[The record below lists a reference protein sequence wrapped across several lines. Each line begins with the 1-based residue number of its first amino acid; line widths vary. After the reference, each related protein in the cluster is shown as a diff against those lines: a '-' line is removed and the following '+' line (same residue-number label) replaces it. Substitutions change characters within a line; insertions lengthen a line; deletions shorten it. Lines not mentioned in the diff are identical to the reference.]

1 MIYLRSVLLF
11 KTSKRKAL
19 SRIICLLAFFVVL
32 YQVFGESKDF
42 KNYEI
47 FFENARFSGIEY
59 LFTQRFEPLFSFLG
73 WGISSLLQNNFV
85 VYGVLV
91 FFSLWIKSIAL
102 IPFIPSWRILL
113 LIAVFY
119 GTRFFPLHELTQIR
133 AALSSSF
140 LLLAMKYSL
149 TRHKKKS
156 IFFSAISMGFH
167 MSSSIAIPFVFLKKT
182 PRRSYIFLI
191 SLGILA
197 TSLFLKDFLIEVLS
211 AHLKVIAMYASQG
224 STGFGERIN
233 PVNSAILLDMA
244 MIAITFL
251 FWNKSTLVMRRMVF
265 LQVIGLMVFWSFHN
279 YAVLAHRWRELISV
293 FWVFFFAR
301 ALALKG
307 NEKYIYLILCIINIV
322 FYLHLFFFSRHAI
335 F

>member
-133 AALSSSF
+133 AAISCSF
-140 LLLAMKYSL
+140 LLLATSYSL
-149 TRHKKKS
+149 RNQGKKT
-156 IFFSAISMGFH
+156 IIAGLCAVGFH
-167 MSSSIAIPFVFLKKT
+167 MSSVIFIPFIMYFKKWKK
-182 PRRSYIFLI
+182 SNMLFFCLIIF
-191 SLGILA
+191 LGILLVKNILI
-197 TSLFLKDFLIEVLS
+197 SFLGEHITIVSIYTRKGPD
-211 AHLKVIAMYASQG
+211 
-224 STGFGERIN
+224 GFGGTIN
-233 PVNSAILLDMA
+233 PFNLSVLLD
-244 MIAITFL
+244 
-251 FWNKSTLVMRRMVF
+251 LVMIFCGLFFWKDSSKETRHLLF
-265 LQVIGLMVFWSFHN
+265 LQVLGLFIYWGFWDFLLFANRWRQMITVLWLLYLPQMIYKKGIVAYIFIGL
-279 YAVLAHRWRELISV
+279 
-293 FWVFFFAR
+293 
-301 ALALKG
+301 
-307 NEKYIYLILCIINIV
+307 ILLNLV
-322 FYLHLFFFSRHAI
+322 FYSKMYFFSEYMI